1 MRIASVVLRV
11 GDSLGVR
18 VRPLG
23 QHGHRLQRTP
33 TETGQFVD
41 DVAAGSLSHEK
52 AVALEASQRLGQ
64 DLAADPTDRLD
75 QLAVTAGP

>member
-1 MRIASVVLRV
+1 MRIASMVLRV

-33 TETGQFVD
+33 TETGQVID

-52 AVALEASQRLGQ
+52 AAWRSRRRSVWVKTLLLIPPIAWISS
-64 DLAADPTDRLD
+64 P
-75 QLAVTAGP
+75 